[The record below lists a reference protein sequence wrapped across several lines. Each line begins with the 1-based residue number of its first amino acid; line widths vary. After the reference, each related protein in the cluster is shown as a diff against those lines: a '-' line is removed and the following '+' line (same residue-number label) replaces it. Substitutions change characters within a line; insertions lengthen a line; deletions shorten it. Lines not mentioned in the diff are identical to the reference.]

1 MTPQNESVVER
12 ACNALVA
19 NGTLT
24 RADAAAAVAT
34 LQEYGLLAS
43 EGISEGLG
51 VSLSPE
57 GIKRALEIAGDDRTM
72 PFRLSDT
79 KPDGSAYVSGYF
91 NPSQAAAYLR
101 AHHLGGVE
109 LPPPNGAIDECR
121 AWGQRDRFGVSTDQS
136 SPAVS
141 LAIVDTW
148 GDVHQFRIPDHVI
161 LDLGLSFLAAHRF
174 KTGG

>member
-1 MTPQNESVVER
+1 MNNESMIER
-12 ACNALVA
+12 ACDALVA

-24 RADAAAAVAT
+24 RTDAAAAVST
-34 LQEYGLLAS
+34 LREYGFLAS

-57 GIKRALEIAGDDRTM
+57 GIKKALEIAGDDRTM
-72 PFRLSDT
+72 PFRLSET
-79 KPDGSAYVSGYF
+79 QSDGSAHVSGYF

-101 AHHLGGVE
+101 AHHLDGVE

-121 AWGQRDRFGVSTDQS
+121 VWGQRDRFGVSTDQA

-161 LDLGLSFLAAHRF
+161 LDLGLSFLAAHQF